1 MYLWRRFNC
10 DTSSLR
16 PAKRLN
22 VYLLL
27 FSAPGLLFRQRQ
39 VNIYLGGGGGGEGE
53 GVGECYGSRGFQGK
67 RRNFFCVLTDK
78 FCKEF
83 FPFSCR
89 TLLFQ

>member
-39 VNIYLGGGGGGEGE
+39 VNIYLGGGGERGRALENVGDHVVFRENEGI
-53 GVGECYGSRGFQGK
+53 
-67 RRNFFCVLTDK
+67 FFVY
-78 FCKEF
+78 
-83 FPFSCR
+83 
-89 TLLFQ
+89 